1 MDYAVRLR
9 VQVRRFFCS
18 NAACARKTFAEP
30 FVDVAVAHAR
40 RTNRQASRLRAI
52 AKELGGR
59 PAARESQNVQMPVS
73 RHTLLR
79 LLRRAPI
86 PAAPPPRVLG
96 VDDWSIRKGQTY
108 GTLLVDLERHHSVD
122 VLPDREAETL
132 EAWLTAHPGVEVIGR
147 DRAGTYAQG
156 ARKGAPTALQVA
168 DRFHVL
174 VNLYDALKRLFARKH
189 EVLQQE
195 ADQQQASLKPVAS
208 SEGVAEAV
216 PSSAPLTPTAIE
228 QQARRARRRSRY
240 EEVMHLHEQ
249 GASQVAIATLVG
261 LHRDTVRRYLS
272 AAGFPEMPRPG
283 KRSRLDPYKDSLQ
296 QRWAEGEHHVKRLL
310 VELEE
315 RGYRQGETSVYDY
328 LRTLRQQPA
337 WMELYQRRKK
347 AAVRSATQTTL
358 SAREAAWLF
367 VCNPQKLR

>member
-272 AAGFPEMPRPG
+272 AAGFPEMTRPG